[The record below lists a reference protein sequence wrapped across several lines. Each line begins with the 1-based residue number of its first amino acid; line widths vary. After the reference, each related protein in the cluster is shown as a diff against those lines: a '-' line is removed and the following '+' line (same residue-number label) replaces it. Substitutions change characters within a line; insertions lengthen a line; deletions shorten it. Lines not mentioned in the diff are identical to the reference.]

1 MEQSLPFKMVFLWA
15 SAMHKK
21 EIKGMEE
28 LKQKIIN
35 LCNESGLP
43 LEAILFVTKDVWR
56 DVESTLRDF
65 KKKQEEQDAKAPKE
79 DC

>member
-1 MEQSLPFKMVFLWA
+1 
-15 SAMHKK
+15 
-21 EIKGMEE
+21 MEE

-56 DVESTLRDF
+56 DVEDTLRAA
-65 KKKQEEQDAKAPKE
+65 KEAQAAAAQEDKE
-79 DC
+79 